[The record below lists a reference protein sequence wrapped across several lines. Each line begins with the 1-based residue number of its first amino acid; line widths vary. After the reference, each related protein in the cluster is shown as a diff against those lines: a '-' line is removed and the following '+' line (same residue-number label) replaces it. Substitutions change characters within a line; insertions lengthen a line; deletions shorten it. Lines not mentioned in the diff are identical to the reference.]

1 MFLKTTIS
9 SFFLVRVRSG
19 IDDKFINYDNYSDD
33 VTYDAVDAI
42 VEVLGRLREKNK
54 EWEGQLTFQ
63 NIPLPK
69 KKKKKSV
76 DPKARTTSIDNSH
89 CITTKERKM
98 IIVEFVNYSEDNL
111 LVVNYIFRYKEDTTI
126 HEIELEIASVFSL
139 EEGVFHE
146 IDKIR

>member
-1 MFLKTTIS
+1 MRIPSLPQKERKSFLSKFVISQVYRILQMFLKTTIS

-63 NIPLPK
+63 NTPPPRKKNRLTPK
-69 KKKKKSV
+69 Q
-76 DPKARTTSIDNSH
+76 
-89 CITTKERKM
+89 ERKVS
-98 IIVEFVNYSEDNL
+98 I
-111 LVVNYIFRYKEDTTI
+111 
-126 HEIELEIASVFSL
+126 
-139 EEGVFHE
+139 
-146 IDKIR
+146 